1 MSWYLLCRNTLEDI
15 VRARVQKWGNS
26 LALRIPKSFA
36 IEAHLEQD
44 TAVDL
49 LLEDGKVTL
58 MPTRSQTPTLE
69 ELLAQVSDANLH
81 SEVDTGPATGR
92 EVW

>member
-1 MSWYLLCRNTLEDI
+1 MQTK
-15 VRARVQKWGNS
+15 VQKWGNS

-36 IEAHLEQD
+36 DEVGLHGG

-49 LLEDGKVTL
+49 SLVGGKLVISIAEERRYTL
-58 MPTRSQTPTLE
+58 NQ
-69 ELLAQVSDANLH
+69 LLANVTEDNLH
-81 SEVDTGPATGR
+81 SEQDSGPALGD